1 MTTNTM
7 RVGNKVEV
15 LKGPFAGETGT
26 VEDIQPQ
33 CSVIRIKAAE
43 GDTVYALIDTVRPVV
58 AADPVRKRNVLSK
71 RG

>member
-15 LKGPFAGETGT
+15 LKGPYAGETG
-26 VEDIQPQ
+26 VIEDIQPQ
-33 CSVIRIKAAE
+33 CSVIRIRS
-43 GDTVYALIDTVRPVV
+43 GQDSIYALIDTVQPV
-58 AADPVRKRNVLSK
+58 ADPVRKKNALSK

>member
-15 LKGPFAGETGT
+15 ADGPFKGSAGTI
-26 VEDIQPQ
+26 EDIQPQ
-33 CSVIRIKAAE
+33 CSVIRIKSTD
-43 GDTVYALIDTVRPVV
+43 GDNIYALIDTVVPV
-58 AADPVRKRNVLSK
+58 ADPVRKKNALSK

>member
-15 LKGPFAGETGT
+15 LKGPYAGETG
-26 VEDIQPQ
+26 VIEDVQPQ
-33 CSVIRIKAAE
+33 CSVIRIRSGA
-43 GDTVYALIDTVRPVV
+43 DNIYALIDTVRPL
-58 AADPVRKRNVLSK
+58 ADPVRKKNALSK

>member
-15 LKGPFAGETGT
+15 MEGPFKGSSGT

-33 CSVIRIKAAE
+33 CSVIRIRDGA
-43 GDTVYALIDTVRPVV
+43 DSIYALIDTVRPV
-58 AADPVRKRNVLSK
+58 ADPVRKKNVIAK

>member
-15 LKGPFAGETGT
+15 LKGPYAGETG
-26 VEDIQPQ
+26 VIADIQPQ
-33 CSVIRIKAAE
+33 CSVIRIRSGE
-43 GDTVYALIDTVRPVV
+43 DNIYALIDTVQPI
-58 AADPVRKRNVLSK
+58 ADPVRKKNVIAK